1 MNNTTNNTIANLLK
15 NRIREVTV
23 TDTATNESKTTVKAV
38 NLKASDFS
46 DRTEWKAYSRR
57 LLELAPIMKATAAAM
72 DSKDETFTAARKEAV
87 AAVQGLVNLICN
99 VAELE
104 KFTVQKKDINYIVRL
119 AYGRKVDKENKLT
132 RVDVKSKTALQSL
145 VEDVIF
151 YHVNGLKLPDITLT
165 DSTQTALDKAHL
177 ADAKAAEGKD
187 NEVKTVAA

>member
-1 MNNTTNNTIANLLK
+1 MNTIANLLK

-38 NLKASDFS
+38 NLKAGDFS
-46 DRTEWKAYSRR
+46 NRNEWKAYSRR

-99 VAELE
+99 VAELD

-177 ADAKAAEGKD
+177 ADAKAAEGKEA
-187 NEVKTVAA
+187 EVKTVAA